1 MHCIY
6 KKEKEIEKEIEIEIE
21 IEIPVFT
28 WHRDFYCAFYRYF
41 KKKDIHIFMVY
52 SFCLVY
58 FLDFQK
64 KGILFCSFMNK
75 SYNILLNLC

>member
-6 KKEKEIEKEIEIEIE
+6 KIEKEIKPRCLHGIGIS
-21 IEIPVFT
+21 IVRFIGIS
-28 WHRDFYCAFYRYF
+28 
-41 KKKDIHIFMVY
+41 KKSIHIFMVY